1 MIDITIKTLDSQTRQ
16 FSVSEDLT
24 VKEFKE
30 KIAGSVAI
38 SAGTQRLIFCGQVL
52 KDEKK
57 LSEYDLHGKVMHLV
71 ERAPPR
77 PATTTSSGSASQQGR
92 GGSST
97 TNAPSQQPG
106 LSANSNEV
114 QAVQHESQP
123 TTLANGGVN
132 A

>member
-1 MIDITIKTLDSQTRQ
+1 MAHVTFCSITFENNKYLQ
-16 FSVSEDLT
+16 
-24 VKEFKE
+24 
-30 KIAGSVAI
+30 AI

-92 GGSST
+92 DGSST

-114 QAVQHESQP
+114 QVYVHFKS
-123 TTLANGGVN
+123 TLGIELC
-132 A
+132 